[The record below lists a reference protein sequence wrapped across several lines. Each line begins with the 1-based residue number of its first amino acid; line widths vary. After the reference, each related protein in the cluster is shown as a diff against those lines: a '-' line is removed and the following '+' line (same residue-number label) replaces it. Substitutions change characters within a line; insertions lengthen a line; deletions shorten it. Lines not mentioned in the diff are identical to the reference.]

1 MCTSTVLGG
10 ICGHILEENLI
21 RQCSSIFAF
30 SKYKTCSLLFT
41 QFIRHQ
47 FCQMFSFLGQRLL
60 ICLLVMFG
68 TQTPFPKYI
77 VVFTVTHGSVNM
89 IFLLAIFVDFFDT
102 FASSSSPPHDIKFPG
117 ST

>member
-1 MCTSTVLGG
+1 MCTSNVLGG

-30 SKYKTCSLLFT
+30 AKYKPCSLLFT
-41 QFIRHQ
+41 KFIRHQ
-47 FCQMFSFLGQRLL
+47 FCQMFLFLGQCLL

-68 TQTPFPKYI
+68 TQTPSLKYI

-89 IFLLAIFVDFFDT
+89 FFLLANFL
-102 FASSSSPPHDIKFPG
+102 
-117 ST
+117 

>member
-1 MCTSTVLGG
+1 
-10 ICGHILEENLI
+10 
-21 RQCSSIFAF
+21 
-30 SKYKTCSLLFT
+30 
-41 QFIRHQ
+41 
-47 FCQMFSFLGQRLL
+47 MFSFLGQRLL

>member
-1 MCTSTVLGG
+1 MCTSNVLGG

-47 FCQMFSFLGQRLL
+47 FCQMFLFLGQ
-60 ICLLVMFG
+60 CLLVMFG
-68 TQTPFPKYI
+68 TQTPFLIYI

-89 IFLLAIFVDFFDT
+89 IFLLANFL
-102 FASSSSPPHDIKFPG
+102 
-117 ST
+117 